1 MKTKTVSKLSLL
13 GVLLLS
19 APACWKGLSCDKK
32 ELTVQDAEDLNDGS
46 EALVTVGGK
55 TKLTVKSFEALL
67 DSLAAENEQ
76 FKMMIQFM
84 PDIKEQIF
92 DAKKNAIVHSE
103 WANNEGVADSDE
115 FKKKYKMICD
125 SVKDQLNHE
134 FFTKSHKVE
143 VSDTDAKKF
152 YDENKDKDQR
162 LAKSPAGTKAES
174 ITFTSKDAAN
184 AFKAKVTSA
193 NFDAA
198 AKAENLTV
206 KDLGLVTDSSFQIGS
221 DAKKAIL
228 DAKAGTVL
236 VAKDDKDYLVIN
248 VTAKAAAEYHEFDKV
263 KDRLKQMLQGQ
274 KTEEAVQKAT
284 EDYSKKI
291 GLKTNT
297 KYFED
302 VKKQR
307 EAEAKQA
314 AEAFAK
320 SQQSAKPDAQAKEL
334 AGAKPVAKTAAPK
347 VA

>member
-19 APACWKGLSCDKK
+19 APACWKGLSSDKK

-84 PDIKEQIF
+84 PDIKEQVF
-92 DAKKNAIVHSE
+92 NAKKNAIVHSE
-103 WANNEGVADSDE
+103 WAKNEGVADSDE

-125 SVKDQLNHE
+125 GVKDQLNHE
-134 FFTKSHKVE
+134 FFTKNHKVE
-143 VSDTDAKKF
+143 VSDADAKKF
-152 YDENKDKDQR
+152 YDDNKDKDQR
-162 LAKSPAGTKAES
+162 LVKSPAGTKAES
-174 ITFTSKDAAN
+174 VTFASKDAAD

-193 NFDAA
+193 NFDAE

-263 KDRLKQMLQGQ
+263 KDGLKQMLQGQ
-274 KTEEAVQKAT
+274 KTEEAAQKAT

-291 GLKTNT
+291 DLTANA

-302 VKKQR
+302 IKKQR

-320 SQQSAKPDAQAKEL
+320 SQQQSAKPDAQAKEL
-334 AGAKPVAKTAAPK
+334 AGAKPVAPK